1 MYCVNECLFLSK
13 NINGPVHEV
22 PKKNIYKCTNIIA
35 NIFFFFIPTIQGIK
49 KIIVMSLLTQNQ
61 NRIQI
66 FNKTFLNG

>member
-22 PKKNIYKCTNIIA
+22 PQKNIYKCTNIIA
-35 NIFFFFIPTIQGIK
+35 NIIFFIPTIQGIK
-49 KIIVMSLLTQNQ
+49 RIIVMSLLTQNQ

-66 FNKTFLNG
+66 LNKTFLNG

>member
-1 MYCVNECLFLSK
+1 MYYVNECLFLSK

-35 NIFFFFIPTIQGIK
+35 NIIFFIPTIQGIK
-49 KIIVMSLLTQNQ
+49 RIIVMSLLTQNQ

-66 FNKTFLNG
+66 LNKTFLNG